1 LASPKPR
8 DMMGLGVAPIE
19 PPGCTTEMGLYDRE
33 YTQEGFKPGRFAPQM
48 RSGGTLTPAVKWL
61 LVANGGVFL
70 AQLLGA
76 DAFLTAW
83 GSVWPLSW
91 KVDLQV
97 WRLVTYQFLH
107 DSQNW
112 FHLLFNMLGLFFL
125 GPCLEQLW
133 GPRRFLAF
141 YLSCGVAGGLCYILL
156 AAAGVLAVGPMVGAS
171 GAVLGI
177 LIACAILFP
186 HIVVILLVFPVPIR
200 LAAAILI
207 AIAVVTILTQ
217 GGNAGGEA
225 AHLGGM
231 AAGAA
236 YVFLQGRVVARM
248 QRAVRRV
255 RDRDAIH
262 PQDLDRQVDQIL
274 EKVHRSG
281 VHSLIR
287 KERATLRKAT
297 ELEQRRMR
305 EP

>member
-1 LASPKPR
+1 
-8 DMMGLGVAPIE
+8 
-19 PPGCTTEMGLYDRE
+19 MGLYDRE
-33 YTQEGFKPGRFAPQM
+33 YTQEGFEPRRFAPQM
-48 RSGGTLTPAVKWL
+48 RSGGTLTPAVRWL
-61 LVANGGVFL
+61 LIANGAVFL

-91 KVDLQV
+91 QVDLQV

-107 DSQNW
+107 DSRNW

-125 GPCLEQLW
+125 GPCLEQSW
-133 GPRRFLAF
+133 GARRFLVF
-141 YLSCGVAGGLCYILL
+141 YLGCGVAGGLCYIVL
-156 AAAGVLAVGPMVGAS
+156 ATAKVLAVAPMVGAS

-186 HIVVILLVFPVPIR
+186 HIVVILFLFPVPIR

-207 AIAVVTILTQ
+207 AVAVVTILTR
-217 GGNAGGEA
+217 GVNAGGEA

-236 YVFLQGRVVARM
+236 YAFLHGRVRPLM
-248 QRAVRRV
+248 QRAAGRA
-255 RDRDAIH
+255 RDRDLIL
-262 PQDLDRQVDQIL
+262 PSDLERQVDQIL

-281 VHSLIR
+281 VHSLTR

-305 EP
+305 QP